1 MSYFDRFDICEA
13 YYLFFRDWHNG
24 QTSKEYLRLCKMQKY
39 FKPSPLLK
47 TIEDLTENGY
57 EIYLGI
63 DQKYMDNLNKNWS
76 M

>member
-1 MSYFDRFDICEA
+1 M
-13 YYLFFRDWHNG
+13 
-24 QTSKEYLRLCKMQKY
+24 
-39 FKPSPLLK
+39 PLLK